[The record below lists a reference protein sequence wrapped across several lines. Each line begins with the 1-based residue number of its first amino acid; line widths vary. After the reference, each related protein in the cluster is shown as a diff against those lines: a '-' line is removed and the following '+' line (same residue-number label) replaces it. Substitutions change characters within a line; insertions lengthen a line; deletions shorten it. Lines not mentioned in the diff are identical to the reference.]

1 MGMSIFEAFDE
12 RGRQVLRYLTGT
24 AIEPAVDGGHHDQS
38 MLVGHQP
45 QELSLNDQYHAQP
58 IGMGMNGGMNMF
70 FAPGSGVGG
79 NMNMS
84 GYNGT
89 YDGGVSG
96 QRTKRNSSIL
106 SFGGRAHSF
115 GEASYGRAMSGLSAL
130 SIDWENMD
138 DFDLNVDHS
147 AHINNDGMD
156 PTPPLQAV
164 GFVADVS
171 PVGGGDSGNKHSS
184 IRQFMVGGSDGTNDA
199 HVSFKL

>member
-1 MGMSIFEAFDE
+1 MGMSIFEAFDD
-12 RGRQVLRYLTGT
+12 RGRQVMRYLTGS
-24 AIEPAVDGGHHDQS
+24 AIEPAVDAGHHDQS
-38 MLVGHQP
+38 MLAGHQP
-45 QELSLNDQYHAQP
+45 QELSLNDQYQPQP
-58 IGMGMNGGMNMF
+58 IGMVMNGGMNMF
-70 FAPGSGVGG
+70 FVPGSGTGG

-84 GYNGT
+84 GGYNGT
-89 YDGGVSG
+89 YDGGMSG

-147 AHINNDGMD
+147 AHINNEGTD
-156 PTPPLQAV
+156 PPPVPAV
-164 GFVADVS
+164 GFVAEA
-171 PVGGGDSGNKHSS
+171 PVGGGENGNKHSS
-184 IRQFMVGGSDGTNDA
+184 IRQFMVGGSDGINDA